1 MDLQADLQR
10 IAESTEFS
18 GVALVVENGQPV
30 ATLVRGLANRTH
42 QVTNALDTRFALASG
57 TKGFTA
63 LTIASLIESGLLEL
77 RTTLAEV
84 VGPALSVDPAVTIEQ
99 LLGHTSGVGDYVDEE
114 LLNHVD
120 DHTLGGASA
129 HRFERPHHYIPI
141 LNQYPQVSSPG
152 ERFAYNNSGYVMLA
166 LVAERVGGRTF
177 DQLVR
182 ERVFEPAGMDGA
194 AFLRSDELPADAA
207 IGYLENGRSNVFHL
221 PVIGSGD
228 GGAYATA
235 NDLVKLWQ
243 ALLAERIVPAPL
255 VDAMTAV
262 RQILPSGQGQYG
274 LGFWLAAD
282 GRIVMLEGMDA
293 GVSFQS
299 ALHRESGTVFV
310 IMSNTSS
317 GVWPL
322 SSHLLGF
329 LEGSL
334 DGDGF
339 EGQTE
344 AVEQP

>member
-18 GVALVVENGQPV
+18 GVVLVAENGEPV
-30 ATLVRGLANRTH
+30 AALAQGLANRSH
-42 QVTNALDTRFALASG
+42 QVANTIDTRFGLASG

-63 LTIASLIESGLLEL
+63 LTIASLIESGLVEL
-77 RTTLAEV
+77 QTTLTEV

-114 LLNHVD
+114 TLNHVD
-120 DHTLGGASA
+120 DHLLGGVSA

-141 LNQYPQVSSPG
+141 LNQYPQVSAPG

-166 LVAERVGGRTF
+166 LVAERIGGRTF
-177 DQLVR
+177 DQLVQ

-243 ALLAERIVPAPL
+243 GLLGEQIVPAAL

-262 RQILPSGQGQYG
+262 RQILPSGKGQYG

-299 ALHRESGTVFV
+299 AVHRDTGVAFV
-310 IMSNTSS
+310 VASNTSS

-322 SSHLLGF
+322 STHLLGF

-334 DGDGF
+334 DSDGL
-339 EGQTE
+339 EGQTQ